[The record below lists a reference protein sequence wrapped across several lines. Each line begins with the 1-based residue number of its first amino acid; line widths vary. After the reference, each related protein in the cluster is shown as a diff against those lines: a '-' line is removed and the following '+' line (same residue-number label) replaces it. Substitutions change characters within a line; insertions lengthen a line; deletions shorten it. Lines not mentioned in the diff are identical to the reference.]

1 MEQFERERAISNIAS
16 VAQKDLNSRLDGCYV
31 RYVEASIF
39 DGDAGKHDTK
49 QISIVSRNGELE
61 IWKGDIRIF
70 LEGSGGEQFIL
81 LLVDSLTPST

>member
-16 VAQKDLNSRLDGCYV
+16 VAQKDINSRLDGCYV

-49 QISIVSRNGELE
+49 QISIVNRDGELE

-70 LEGSGGEQFIL
+70 LRPEASDDFVIL
-81 LLVDSLTPST
+81 IVNSINPQ